1 MICVSIG
8 RTRHNMMYREHQALA
23 EEGIELVE
31 LRLDWLSK
39 QPDLTRLLKD
49 RPTPTIVTCRR
60 REDRG
65 RWRWSE
71 DQRQSLL
78 RAAIVAGVDYIDLED
93 DIAGEVPRYG
103 DTKRIVSHHN
113 FDETPEDLADIY
125 ERMLSLDP
133 DLIKIATMAHSPTDM
148 VRVLKLVA
156 LAEVPTV
163 GFCMGE
169 LGTPSR
175 ILCGKYG
182 SPFTYASF
190 SAERELAPGQISY
203 DVMRDQY
210 RFDEIDSGT
219 KVFGVLGDPI
229 VQSLSPLLHNAV
241 YKQEGM
247 NHVYLPFRV
256 PMGTL
261 QESLNSFIWLDIQG
275 YSVTIPHKREVALLA
290 DVQDDSMK
298 EVGAANTLCLDHE
311 GHWVAFNTDYK
322 AIRACVKLG
331 LEKRLSGNKN
341 ISGKKVL
348 ILGAGGV
355 ARAAAFAMKD
365 EGASVIVANR
375 NQSRAVDLARELG
388 CKNIRWEHRSSEFAD
403 ILINCTPVGM
413 FPESIDET
421 PFPSNAYRERML
433 VLDTVYNPENTLLLK
448 QARDR
453 GCETVSGLEMFV
465 RQAAEQFQYFT
476 GMHTSL
482 DAMRDALRR
491 GISVVKY

>member
-1 MICVSIG
+1 
-8 RTRHNMMYREHQALA
+8 MMYHEHQALA
-23 EEGIELVE
+23 EEGVQLVE

-39 QPDLTRLLKD
+39 QPDLTRLLEN

-60 REDRG
+60 HEDRG

-71 DQRQSLL
+71 EQRQAVL
-78 RAAIVAGVDYIDLED
+78 RSAIVAGVEYVDLED
-93 DIAGEVPRYG
+93 DIAGAVPRYG
-103 DTKRIVSHHN
+103 DTKRIVSHHDFN
-113 FDETPEDLADIY
+113 ETPEDLAEIY

-133 DLIKIATMAHSPTDM
+133 DIVKIATMAHSPTDL

-156 LAEVPTV
+156 LADVPTI

-190 SAERELAPGQISY
+190 SVERELAPGQISY
-203 DVMRDQY
+203 ETMRDQY
-210 RFDEIDSGT
+210 RFDEINAET

-241 YKQEGM
+241 YRREGM
-247 NHVYLPFRV
+247 NNVYLPFRV
-256 PMGTL
+256 PLGTL
-261 QESLNSFIWLDIQG
+261 EDTLNSFMWLEIQG
-275 YSVTIPHKREVALLA
+275 YSVTIPHKREIAMLA
-290 DVQDDSMK
+290 DVQDDSMRG
-298 EVGAANTLCLDHE
+298 VGAANTLCLDHE
-311 GHWVAFNTDYK
+311 GHWVAFNTDYR
-322 AIRACVKLG
+322 AILACVKIG
-331 LEKRLSGNKN
+331 LERRQSRNKT
-341 ISGKKVL
+341 IRGKKVL

-375 NQSRAVDLARELG
+375 NQPRGAELARELG

-403 ILINCTPVGM
+403 ILVNCTPVGM
-413 FPESIDET
+413 FPDSIDDT
-421 PFPSNAYRERML
+421 PFPSNAYREGML
-433 VLDTVYNPENTLLLK
+433 VLDSVYNPENTLLLK

-482 DAMRDALRR
+482 ETLRDTLRR